1 MIELTRLN
9 GKKFLLNAELVETVE
24 SLPDTTLRLTNG
36 KTYVV
41 KEDCQTVLNALLGYR
56 QGLIHGPLQ
65 SLPPGWNVINTSGVS
80 GNKEK

>member
-36 KTYVV
+36 RLMSSRKI
-41 KEDCQTVLNALLGYR
+41 AR
-56 QGLIHGPLQ
+56 RF
-65 SLPPGWNVINTSGVS
+65 
-80 GNKEK
+80 

>member
-41 KEDCQTVLNALLGYR
+41 KEDCQTVMNALLGYR
-56 QGLIHGPLQ
+56 QGLIHGPFR
-65 SLPPGWNVINTSGVS
+65 SLSPEWNVINTGGAS
-80 GNKEK
+80 GNKGK

>member
-24 SLPDTTLRLTNG
+24 ALPDTTLRLTNG

-41 KEDCQTVLNALLGYR
+41 KEDCQSVLNALLGYR
-56 QGLIHGPLQ
+56 QGLIHGPFQ
-65 SLPPGWNVINTSGVS
+65 SLPPGWNVIHTGGAS